1 MSYNSAIPQA
11 TSKRVISQKQIAANF
26 TEIFNAFAKNHS
38 PLGNQDLQG
47 KHNILILR
55 PQALDPAT
63 TATEVAIYNK
73 KVATVPSATL
83 IPNLFFRPNNS
94 QNTIQMTYPSI
105 GTSSA
110 PTYAA
115 TQYSFVAGPFV
126 VYTGVLI
133 NPTDGDIVTVLPATT
148 LRYVGLGVQNFEI
161 GSTIVSTHA
170 IPTAI
175 AANSFTIRFQ
185 TSTGSK
191 RNIYYLAIG
200 N

>member
-1 MSYNSAIPQA
+1 MSFNSAIPQA

-55 PQALDPAT
+55 PQAVDPAT
-63 TATEVAIYNK
+63 TATQVAIYNK
-73 KVATVPSATL
+73 KVAG

-94 QNTIQMTYPSI
+94 QTPIQMTYPSI

-110 PTYAA
+110 PIYAA

-126 VYTGVLI
+126 VYTGI
-133 NPTDGDIVTVLPATT
+133 ISNPANGALVTVSPATT
-148 LRYVGLGVQNFEI
+148 LRYVGLGVKDFTGTVVGGAAATNIAGSSFNINFQVQI
-161 GSTIVSTHA
+161 GAT
-170 IPTAI
+170 
-175 AANSFTIRFQ
+175 RD
-185 TSTGSK
+185 
-191 RNIYYLAIG
+191 IYYLAIG